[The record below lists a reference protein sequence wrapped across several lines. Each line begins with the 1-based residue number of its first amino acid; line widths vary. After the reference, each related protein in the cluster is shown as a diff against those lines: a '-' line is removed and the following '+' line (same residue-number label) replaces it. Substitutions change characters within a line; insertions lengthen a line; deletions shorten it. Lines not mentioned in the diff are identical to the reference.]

1 MAIEIEHKYLVI
13 DDSYKALSDKQVEIM
28 QGYLSRDPEHTVRI
42 RICGDEGSLT
52 IKGKNNGDTR
62 LEFEYGI
69 PIDDARQMMRMCG
82 DNILIK
88 TRYYVPYA
96 GHIWEV
102 DEFHGRHSGL
112 VISEIELSESSQD
125 RKSVV

>member
-52 IKGKNNGDTR
+52 IKGKKQR
-62 LEFEYGI
+62 
-69 PIDDARQMMRMCG
+69 
-82 DNILIK
+82 
-88 TRYYVPYA
+88 
-96 GHIWEV
+96 
-102 DEFHGRHSGL
+102 
-112 VISEIELSESSQD
+112 
-125 RKSVV
+125 